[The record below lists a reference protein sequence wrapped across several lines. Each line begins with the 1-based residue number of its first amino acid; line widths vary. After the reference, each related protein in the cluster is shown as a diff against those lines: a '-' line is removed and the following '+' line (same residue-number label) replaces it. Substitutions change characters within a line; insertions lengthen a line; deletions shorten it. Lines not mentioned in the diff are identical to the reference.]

1 MIATAFY
8 HWARP
13 IVRTRHM
20 VEAFFHHS
28 ETSTRVTRGG
38 GVRGRSKVERNNK
51 EKEEEREKSERNF
64 FDGFGGGGEEMNP
77 NVRGGGRN

>member
-28 ETSTRVTRGG
+28 ETSTRVAGGARG
-38 GVRGRSKVERNNK
+38 GRSKVERNK

-64 FDGFGGGGEEMNP
+64 FDGFGGGGE
-77 NVRGGGRN
+77 R